1 MAIDMKNNVNNKS
14 DREKGI
20 ISLVLLALV
29 FASMGLFA
37 RYLATGFLLFQQV
50 YLRMLAA
57 LLVGIIVF
65 RKQIDFSKF
74 NRVSYRDWVVI
85 ILRAVCYSLFGIILF
100 TQAILITKYANVSFI
115 GALPM
120 TAVLGFVL
128 IGEKFTWKKAFYILI
143 AFMGVFL
150 ISVKDY
156 SHLFDWGRGEI
167 ITLIAT
173 VFFSVSY
180 VARKWQSDLL
190 NNKELT
196 VINFLVAFL
205 VVFLVSLFKGD
216 GLPLVGWNWGLLL
229 AVIGAG
235 AFNTMNVFLT
245 NYGFQKVEAVLAS
258 NILTLESFFAIIL
271 GFIFYKEAPLL
282 KDLFGG
288 IVITYAVIAMNKLEQ
303 NNES

>member
-1 MAIDMKNNVNNKS
+1 MMKNNFSNKS
-14 DREKGI
+14 DQEKGVL
-20 ISLVLLALV
+20 SLVLLALV

-50 YLRMLAA
+50 YLRMLGA
-57 LLVGIIVF
+57 LIVGIIVF

-74 NRVSYRDWVVI
+74 KKVTLRDWAII

-120 TAVLGFVL
+120 VAVLGFIL
-128 IGEKFTWKKAFYILI
+128 IGEKFTWKKAFLILL
-143 AFMGVFL
+143 AFVGVFL
-150 ISVKDY
+150 VSVKDY
-156 SHLFDWGRGEI
+156 SHLLNWGRGEVL
-167 ITLIAT
+167 TLIST
-173 VFFSVSY
+173 VFFSLSY
-180 VARKWQSDLL
+180 VARKWQSNLL

-196 VINFLVAFL
+196 VINFFVAFL
-205 VVFLVSLFKGD
+205 AVFLVSLFKGD
-216 GLPLVGWNWGLLL
+216 GLPIAGWDWGLLL

-258 NILTLESFFAIIL
+258 NILTLESFFAVIL

-282 KDLFGG
+282 KDLLGG
-288 IVITYAVIAMNKLEQ
+288 AVITIAVIAMNKLEVKQ
-303 NNES
+303 

>member
-1 MAIDMKNNVNNKS
+1 MKNNFSNKS
-14 DREKGI
+14 DRDKGI
-20 ISLVLLALV
+20 ISLILLAFV

-57 LLVGIIVF
+57 LIVGVVVF

-74 NRVSYRDWVVI
+74 RRVSSKDWAVI
-85 ILRAVCYSLFGIILF
+85 ILRSVCYSLFGIILF
-100 TQAILITKYANVSFI
+100 TQAILVTKYANVSFI

-120 TAVLGFVL
+120 TAILGFIL
-128 IGEKFTWKKAFYILI
+128 IGEKFTWKKAFYVLL
-143 AFMGVFL
+143 AFIGVLL

-156 SHLFDWGRGEI
+156 SHLFDWGRGEML
-167 ITLIAT
+167 TLIST

-196 VINFLVAFL
+196 ILNFLVAFI
-205 VVFLVSLFKGD
+205 VVFQVSLFKGD
-216 GLPLVGWNWGLLL
+216 GLPLAGWNWTLLL

-288 IVITYAVIAMNKLEQ
+288 VVITFAVIAMNKLEQ

>member
-1 MAIDMKNNVNNKS
+1 MKNNFNNKS
-14 DREKGI
+14 DRDKGI

-57 LLVGIIVF
+57 LIVGIIVF

-74 NRVSYRDWVVI
+74 KRVSFKEWAVI
-85 ILRAVCYSLFGIILF
+85 ILRSVCYSLFGIILF
-100 TQAILITKYANVSFI
+100 TQAILVTKYANVSFI

-120 TAVLGFVL
+120 TAVLGFII
-128 IGEKFTWKKAFYILI
+128 IGEKFTWKKAFYVLL
-143 AFMGVFL
+143 AFIGVFL

-156 SHLFDWGRGEI
+156 SHLLDWGRGEVLA
-167 ITLIAT
+167 LIST

-180 VARKWQSDLL
+180 VARKWQSNLL

-196 VINFLVAFL
+196 VINFLVAFF
-205 VVFLVSLFKGD
+205 VVFLVSIFKGD
-216 GLPLVGWNWGLLL
+216 GLPLVGWNWGLLI
-229 AVIGAG
+229 AVVGAG

-245 NYGFQKVEAVLAS
+245 NYGFQKIEAVLAS

-288 IVITYAVIAMNKLEQ
+288 VIITVAVIAMNRLEQ